1 MTPVVHTGIDTG
13 HRRGIGVGAF
23 LLAVVTAGAM
33 AHVGVRMKGIEV
45 AYDLGR
51 EKRVNKQLEE
61 ERRRLNI
68 EIGMLKDPVRVV
80 TFARDTLKMG
90 PPAPTDIVRL
100 APGQVLGAAVAAAP
114 EAAPAKVAKRSER
127 VAAAAPAKAKERV
140 VAAPPKATA
149 PAPSESDEAASAAS
163 PAPVPADD
171 EPPPVASEG
180 AAE

>member
-1 MTPVVHTGIDTG
+1 MTPVVNTGIVTG
-13 HRRGIGVGAF
+13 GRRGLGVGAF
-23 LLAVVTAGAM
+23 LLAVLTAGAM

-51 EKRVNKQLEE
+51 EKGVNKKLEE

-90 PPAPTDIVRL
+90 PPAPTDIVKL
-100 APGQVLGAAVAAAP
+100 APGQVLGAAVAAP
-114 EAAPAKVAKRSER
+114 ESPASAALKAKRPAAAPRPR
-127 VAAAAPAKAKERV
+127 VTAPAKAVVKEERPASE
-140 VAAPPKATA
+140 AAT
-149 PAPSESDEAASAAS
+149 EAASEAS
-163 PAPVPADD
+163 RAGANDD
-171 EPPPVASEG
+171 APPPSAG

>member
-1 MTPVVHTGIDTG
+1 MTPVVNTGVVTG
-13 HRRGIGVGAF
+13 GRRGLGVGAF
-23 LLAVVTAGAM
+23 LLAVLTAGAM

-90 PPAPTDIVRL
+90 PPAPTDIVKL
-100 APGQVLGAAVAAAP
+100 APGQVLGAAAAAP
-114 EAAPAKVAKRSER
+114 EAPAAKAKRP
-127 VAAAAPAKAKERV
+127 AAAAPRPRA
-140 VAAPPKATA
+140 AAPVKAVVKEERPATEA
-149 PAPSESDEAASAAS
+149 AAPSAAEDDAPS
-163 PAPVPADD
+163 P
-171 EPPPVASEG
+171 SEG

>member
-1 MTPVVHTGIDTG
+1 VSAVPPIVQTGIDTG
-13 HRRGIGVGAF
+13 NRRGIGVGAF
-23 LLAVVTAGAM
+23 LLAVLTAGAM

-100 APGQVLGAAVAAAP
+100 APGQVLGAAPAP
-114 EAAPAKVAKRSER
+114 EAPAAKPKRMER
-127 VAAAAPAKAKERV
+127 VAAPAAKARV
-140 VAAPPKATA
+140 APPKPIIKPSPTPAADDAVTNEA
-149 PAPSESDEAASAAS
+149 PA
-163 PAPVPADD
+163 ADD
-171 EPPPVASEG
+171 LPPPSEG